1 VKRSFWVL
9 ILLLAGGP
17 AVSSASART
26 LIVHCGTLIFDTTR
40 PPMTNADV
48 VIVDGRVTEVGHDL
62 KAPAGADRLDLS
74 GETVMPGVIDA
85 HSHMYTGPMGEGI
98 PSVPLQVL
106 RAAPGMT
113 YALRSGIVAIRVLGT
128 AGFIDV
134 ALRDAIDEG
143 TLEGPHIIPAAHALT
158 IPGGHGDFNP
168 MPPEMLMTDYYTP
181 LNGFVN
187 SPADA
192 EKAVHLQIKY
202 GARVIKLL
210 ASGGVASPLDSPTAE
225 QLSPEEM
232 RVAVEQAHMD
242 HIKVA
247 AHAENTNTIHDA
259 LAAGVDSIEH
269 GAGLDQAEADYMKA
283 HGIFLVPT
291 LHVVDSIVHVKPE
304 YHYPAYMIRKGQA
317 LAKIHFPSFRL
328 ALATGVKMAT
338 GNDGFYHP
346 GSATVLDEIV
356 TDVKYGMTPQQALTA
371 ATRGGAELLGLPEL
385 GTIAVGKEGDLLA
398 VQGDPLT
405 DIGAI
410 KHTRAVVYQ
419 GRIIVNHVTGETR

>member
-1 VKRSFWVL
+1 MVVKRALW
-9 ILLLAGGP
+9 ILVALLACGP
-17 AVSSASART
+17 AVPSAAATT
-26 LIVHCGTLIFDTTR
+26 LFVRCGTLIVDAAR
-40 PPMTNADV
+40 PPLKNANV
-48 VIVDGRVTEVGHDL
+48 VIVDGKVTAVGPEV
-62 KAPAGADRLDLS
+62 KAPAGAEVLDLS
-74 GETVMPGVIDA
+74 AYTVMPGVIDA
-85 HSHMYTGPMGEGI
+85 HSHLYTGPLTGTP

-113 YALRSGIVAIRVLGT
+113 YALQSGIVAIRTLGSG
-128 AGFIDV
+128 GFIDV

-143 TLEGPHIIPAAHALT
+143 TLEGPHIVPAAHALT

-168 MPPEMLMTDYYTP
+168 MPPELPMTDYYTP

-247 AHAENTNTIHDA
+247 AHAENIKTIMDA
-259 LAAGVDSIEH
+259 LHAGVDSIEH
-269 GAGLDQAEADYMKA
+269 GSGIDEAAAAYMKA
-283 HGIFLVPT
+283 HGVFLVPT
-291 LHVVDSIVHVKPE
+291 LHVVDSILHLKPE
-304 YHYPAYMIRKGQA
+304 YHYPDYMVRKGRE
-317 LAKIHFPSFRL
+317 LANRHFPSFKL
-328 ALATGVKMAT
+328 ALAAGVKMAT
-338 GNDGFYHP
+338 GNDGFYRP
-346 GSATVLDEIV
+346 GGETVLDEIV
-356 TDVKYGMTPQQALTA
+356 TDVHYGMTPQQALEA
-371 ATRGGAELLGLPEL
+371 ATTGGAELLGLPEL
-385 GTIAVGKEGDLLA
+385 GTIAAGQEGDLLA

-405 DIGAI
+405 NIEAI
-410 KHTRAVVYQ
+410 KQTEAVVYQ
-419 GRIIVNHVTGETR
+419 GKVVFRKGGR